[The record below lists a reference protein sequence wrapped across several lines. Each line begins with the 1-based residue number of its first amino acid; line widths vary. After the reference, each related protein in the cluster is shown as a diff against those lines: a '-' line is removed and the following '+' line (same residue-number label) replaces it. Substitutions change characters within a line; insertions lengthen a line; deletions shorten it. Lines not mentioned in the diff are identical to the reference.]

1 MAEPDT
7 PNDKVYHS
15 AEEWH
20 FPRGLAINA
29 ETFSIN
35 GVPSMGDELVGSAQ
49 NDASVSSFSR
59 MMTQSSLAAA
69 TQQLVLS
76 YFRAPKN
83 APAVQQK
90 YYTTTAA
97 GATPTLVRFALFI
110 VAANGDL
117 TRIAITPNDTAL
129 FSVANAAATKAYS
142 AAAAMLAG
150 QLYAAGRLI
159 VSAAAHPAVITNGG
173 QPTVGEL
180 IMGTSPRLSGMIAA
194 QADIA
199 ANYTAGQV
207 ANYNR
212 REYCEIMAA

>member
-20 FPRGLAINA
+20 FPRGLSIN
-29 ETFSIN
+29 TDQFSIN
-35 GVPSMGDELVGSAQ
+35 GAPAMGDELMGDIQNAGISA
-49 NDASVSSFSR
+49 FSR
-59 MMTQSSLAAA
+59 MLTNSSLAPT

-76 YFRAPKN
+76 YFKAPKN
-83 APAVQQK
+83 APAVQQR
-90 YYTTTAA
+90 YYCTTAA
-97 GATPTLVRFALFI
+97 GATPSLVRFALFS
-110 VAANGDL
+110 VDANGDL

-129 FSVANAAATKAYS
+129 FSAANAAATKAYS
-142 AAAAMLAG
+142 AAAAVIAG

-159 VSAAAHPAVITNGG
+159 VSAAAFPPIICNGG

-180 IMGTSPRLSGMIAA
+180 IMGTAPRLSGVIAA

-199 ANYTAGQV
+199 ASYTAAQV

-212 REYCEIMAA
+212 REYCEILAA